1 MGRKAEILVLMI
13 PIFAALFFSAP
24 SLAETSQ
31 TTAGIRFYDS
41 NPVPHNQ
48 VAGNPSGKQHSILYE
63 PDVKN
68 GHYPKTGSKQDG
80 ILFSII
86 GVELLIILLLFIFL
100 RRKEGDKH
108 DRQT

>member
-1 MGRKAEILVLMI
+1 MGRKAEILVLVI
-13 PIFAALFFSAP
+13 PIVAALFFSAP

-48 VAGNPSGKQHSILYE
+48 LAGEASGKQHSVLYE
-63 PDVKN
+63 PNEKT
-68 GHYPKTGSKQDG
+68 GTYPKTGSKQDS

-86 GVELLIILLLFIFL
+86 GFELLIILLLLIFR

-108 DRQT
+108 DLQT